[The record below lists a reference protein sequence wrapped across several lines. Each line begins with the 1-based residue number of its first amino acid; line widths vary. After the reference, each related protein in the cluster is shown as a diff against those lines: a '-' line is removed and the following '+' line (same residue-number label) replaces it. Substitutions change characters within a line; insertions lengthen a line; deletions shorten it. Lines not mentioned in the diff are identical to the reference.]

1 MQTDLGF
8 VIEGQLHTV
17 DGKDLLR
24 LLQRCTAARQNRAPA
39 GQDLGKGTPQEPF
52 RLGSAQAW
60 LYCARARGM
69 FKGGSKYV
77 AVAGR
82 MIEKQEKGFYVSD
95 QGPVWQHKERRWPAD
110 PEPQAAVKA
119 LGGGDPTYPTLAKLA
134 KDPVGLFPATAAARS
149 KGQLDSHTLAPAW
162 SDVAGTAKAVA
173 AMRAMLKGEA
183 LSLSELGRHYARMQT
198 ILPVLTVAMFL
209 SEPARNGRAFAIN
222 LMLLDLA
229 ARGEVFTEHGFNS
242 ITLDQMLWHPDGLDD
257 SATGDLLARPLRAP
271 QSKTDRTLGQ
281 IHTKGQLHLVG
292 GIMPASPTG
301 GALGTEA
308 LAERPARGQ
317 TRPGSDYSFD
327 FIHMKELSVLTRWLQ
342 RQVPGC
348 RSLSRFR
355 LKRDEQALD
364 YNSIV
369 FPEDGSASPSRLKMR
384 EVKTAIERRLASLDA
399 F

>member
-1 MQTDLGF
+1 MQTDIGF

-24 LLQRCTAARQNRAPA
+24 LLQRCTAALQNRVPT
-39 GQDLGKGTPQEPF
+39 GQDLGKGTSQEPF
-52 RLGSAQAW
+52 RLTSAQAW
-60 LYCARARGM
+60 LYCARAK
-69 FKGGSKYV
+69 FKGGNKYV

-82 MIEKQEKGFYVSD
+82 MIEKQDKGFYVSD
-95 QGPVWQHKERRWPAD
+95 QGPVWQHKEGYSPAKS
-110 PEPQAAVKA
+110 VKA

-134 KDPVGLFPATAAARS
+134 QDPINLFPATAAARS
-149 KGQLDSHTLAPAW
+149 EGRLDSRSLAPAW
-162 SDVAGTAKAVA
+162 NDVAGTDKAVA
-173 AMRAMLKGEA
+173 AMRAMLKGTE
-183 LSLSELGRHYARMQT
+183 LSRSDLGRHYARMQT

-229 ARGEVFTEHGFNS
+229 AHGEAFTEHGFNRF
-242 ITLDQMLWHPDGLDD
+242 TLDQMLWHPDGLDD
-257 SATGDLLARPLRAP
+257 CATGDLLARPLRAP
-271 QSKTDRTLGQ
+271 RSKNDRTFDQ
-281 IHTKGQLHLVG
+281 IRTKGQLHLVG

-301 GALGTEA
+301 GALSTEA
-308 LAERPARGQ
+308 VAERPASGQ
-317 TRPGSDYSFD
+317 TLAPRDYRFD

-355 LKRDEQALD
+355 LRRNEQALD

-369 FPEDGSASPSRLKMR
+369 FPEDGKTSPVRQKMR
-384 EVKTAIERRLASLDA
+384 EIKTAIERRLASLDA
-399 F
+399 L

>member
-8 VIEGQLHTV
+8 RIDGRLHTV
-17 DGKDLLR
+17 NGKDLLR

-39 GQDLGKGTPQEPF
+39 GGVPGKGTQQDPY
-52 RLGSAQAW
+52 RLSSAQAW
-60 LYCARARGM
+60 LYCSRSL
-69 FKGGSKYV
+69 FKGSTKYV

-82 MIEKQEKGFYVSD
+82 MIEKQAKGYYVSD
-95 QGPVWQHKERRWPAD
+95 QGPVWQHKERRFAGD
-110 PEPQAAVKA
+110 PEPLAEVKA
-119 LGGGDPTYPTLAKLA
+119 LGGGDPTYPTLAKLV
-134 KDPVGLFPATAAARS
+134 KDPVSLFPATAAARDS
-149 KGQLDSHTLAPAW
+149 GQLDPVKLAPAW
-162 SDVAGTAKAVA
+162 SDAAGTEKAVG

-183 LSLSELGRHYARMQT
+183 LSLRDLGRHYARMQT

-229 ARGEVFTEHGFNS
+229 QRRLAFDEHGLRSF
-242 ITLDQMLWHPDGLDD
+242 TLDQILWHPEGLDD
-257 SATGDLLARPLRAP
+257 SATGDLLARPLQAP
-271 QSKTDRTLGQ
+271 KSKTEREMVQ
-281 IHTKGQLHLVG
+281 IDTKGQVHLVG

-308 LAERPARGQ
+308 RADRPTGGR
-317 TRPGSDYSFD
+317 TRPDGDYSFD

-342 RQVPGC
+342 SCVPGC
-348 RSLSRFR
+348 LSLSRFR

-369 FPEDGSASPSRLKMR
+369 FPEDGKLDGSRTRMR
-384 EVKTAIERRLASLDA
+384 AVKAAIEQRIAGLDA
-399 F
+399 M